1 MIFDSSKLK
10 GLIREKGLT
19 QEIVA
24 KKIGIAYSTFNL
36 KLNRTL
42 YFTQEEIFNIS
53 NVLEI
58 PKTEIYEYFFTTKV
72 KKTKQN
78 NHEPIHTKRR

>member
-24 KKIGIAYSTFNL
+24 KEIGIACSTF
-36 KLNRTL
+36 
-42 YFTQEEIFNIS
+42 

-58 PKTEIYEYFFTTKV
+58 PKTEIYEYFFTIKV
-72 KKTKQN
+72 EKTKQ
-78 NHEPIHTKRR
+78 K